1 MKSDLLRLINN
12 RLKHRSGLAAFEETV
27 DWFRSASPEKASHLR
42 EILQRVLIDKALIV
56 EILKAANSVFYNPAG
71 FPITTVSR
79 AITVLGLK
87 TIKKLALATPTLK
100 SFQEKDPL
108 FLREISLSYLM
119 AYVAREFIK
128 PKRLSAE
135 EIYLI
140 ALFRRVGR
148 EILWLHAPE
157 VYQQLITRSEEQQ
170 RILFGLVAERMLQ
183 YWNLPYLFLQG
194 LEGNYTHP
202 TPVSLGKSLYL
213 AEVLAKALIEGRPLQ
228 GLNRSLSPKIFSKA
242 LENLKKDLE
251 IFPQPVASFLAKV
264 LDQKV
269 PLETIPAKPQ
279 PLPRFYDESMARFL
293 SEILLVLE
301 GELKAKGLLF
311 LGDQKISIT
320 EDLKEKFEEVSLTTF
335 QGLFSTGEPQEIILK
350 DQKVLFIPLEIKGL
364 PIGGLL
370 LIKDQGFPQ
379 EAHLGLRLLQ
389 RAINLF
395 LSQFPGGELEDTTD
409 RDFLRRTPQDSRH
422 HLHGPHTALQGFVKA
437 KY

>member
-27 DWFRSASPEKASHLR
+27 DWFRSASPEKADHLR
-42 EILQRVLIDKALIV
+42 DILRRVLIDKALIV
-56 EILKAANSVFYNPAG
+56 EIIKAANSVFYNPAG

-87 TIKKLALATPTLK
+87 TIKKLALATPTLR
-100 SFQEKDPL
+100 SFQEKDSL

-119 AYVAREFIK
+119 GYLARELIK
-128 PKRLSAE
+128 PKRLSPE

-148 EILWLHAPE
+148 EILLLHAPE
-157 VYQQLITRSEEQQ
+157 VYQQLMTKSEEQQ

-194 LEGNYTHP
+194 LEGNYSHP

-213 AEVLAKALIEGRPLQ
+213 AEVLAKALIEGKPVQ
-228 GLNRSLSPKIFSKA
+228 GVNRSLSPKAFSKA
-242 LENLKKDLE
+242 LENLEKDLE

-269 PLETIPAKPQ
+269 TFETVPVKPQ
-279 PLPRFYDESMARFL
+279 PSPRFYDESISGLLR
-293 SEILLVLE
+293 EILFILE

-320 EDLKEKFEEVSLTTF
+320 EDLEEEFEDLNLASF
-335 QGLFSTGEPQEIILK
+335 QDLFSKSEPQEIILK
-350 DQKVLFIPLEIKGL
+350 SQRALFIPLETKGL

-370 LIKDQGFPQ
+370 LIRNQDFSQ
-379 EAHLGLRLLQ
+379 EEYLGLRLVKKTVD
-389 RAINLF
+389 LF
-395 LSQFPGGELEDTTD
+395 LSQVLGGKLEETTD
-409 RDFLRRTPQDSRH
+409 RDFCRRTIQDSRH
-422 HLHGPHTALQGFVKA
+422 HFQGPHAALQGFVKG
-437 KY
+437 

>member
-27 DWFRSASPEKASHLR
+27 DWFRSASPEKVDHLR
-42 EILQRVLIDKALIV
+42 DILRRVLIDKALIV
-56 EILKAANSVFYNPAG
+56 EIIKAANSVFYNPAG

-87 TIKKLALATPTLK
+87 TIKKLALATPTLR
-100 SFQEKDPL
+100 SFQEKDSL
-108 FLREISLSYLM
+108 SLREISLSYLM
-119 AYVAREFIK
+119 AYLARELIK
-128 PKRLSAE
+128 PKRLSPE

-148 EILWLHAPE
+148 EILLLHAPE
-157 VYQQLITRSEEQQ
+157 VYQQLMTKSEEQQ

-194 LEGNYTHP
+194 LEGNYSRP

-213 AEVLAKALIEGRPLQ
+213 AEVLARALIEGRPVQ
-228 GLNRSLSPKIFSKA
+228 GVNHSLSPQAFSKG

-269 PLETIPAKPQ
+269 TFETVPVKTKPS
-279 PLPRFYDESMARFL
+279 PRSYDESISGLLREFL
-293 SEILLVLE
+293 FILE

-320 EDLKEKFEEVSLTTF
+320 KDLEEKCKDLSLASF
-335 QGLFSTGEPQEIILK
+335 QDLFSKSEPQEIILK
-350 DQKVLFIPLEIKGL
+350 SQRALFIPLETKGL

-370 LIKDQGFPQ
+370 LIRNQDFSQ
-379 EAHLGLRLLQ
+379 EECLGLRLVKKT
-389 RAINLF
+389 IDLF
-395 LSQFPGGELEDTTD
+395 LSQVLGGNLEDTTD
-409 RDFLRRTPQDSRH
+409 QDLYRRTPQDSRH
-422 HLHGPHTALQGFVKA
+422 HFQGPHAALQGFVKG
-437 KY
+437 